1 MKYITILLLMVSQMV
16 SAQKDGGYAIGD
28 IATDFSLKN
37 VDGKMVSMADYPE
50 AKGFVIVFTC
60 NHCPYSVM
68 YEDRL
73 IALDKMIQPMGYQMI
88 AINPNDPAVYEEDSY
103 ENMILRAKEKG
114 FTFPYLFDD
123 GQKVFPLFGATRTP
137 HIYFLDADKKVAYIG
152 AIDDSARDESAVE
165 ETYLKNA
172 IMAHSMGKKIE
183 PTMTKAIGCSIKVQ
197 K

>member
-16 SAQKDGGYAIGD
+16 SAQKDGGYAVGD

-73 IALDKMIQPMGYQMI
+73 IALDKKIQPMGYQMI
-88 AINPNDPAVYEEDSY
+88 AINPNDPVVYEEDSY
-103 ENMILRAKEKG
+103 ENMIIRAKEKG

-123 GQKVFPLFGATRTP
+123 GQKVFPQFGATRTP
-137 HIYFLDADKKVAYIG
+137 HIYFLDADKKVSYIG
-152 AIDDSARDESAVE
+152 AIDDSARDESVIE
-165 ETYLKNA
+165 ERYLENA

-183 PTMTKAIGCSIKVQ
+183 PATTKAIGCSIKVQ

>member
-1 MKYITILLLMVSQMV
+1 MLSQMV
-16 SAQKDGGYAIGD
+16 SAQKDGGYAIDD

-37 VDGKMVSMADYPE
+37 VDGKMVSMADYPD

-60 NHCPYSVM
+60 NHCPYSAM

-73 IALDKMIQPMGYQMI
+73 IALDQKIQPMGYQMI

-103 ENMILRAKEKG
+103 ENMIIRAKEKD
-114 FTFPYLFDD
+114 FTFPYLYDD
-123 GQKVFPLFGATRTP
+123 GQKVFPQFGATRTP
-137 HIYFLDADKKVAYIG
+137 HIYFLSADRKVAYIG
-152 AIDDSARDESAVE
+152 AIDDSARDESVIE
-165 ETYLKNA
+165 ERYLENA

-183 PTMTKAIGCSIKVQ
+183 PAMTKAIGCSIKVQ